1 MRFNPFFFVLVLSL
15 FIIHDTYAQTFTIQN
30 GTVSTCGGTF
40 VDSGGNA
47 GQYSP
52 NENFEYTICSTNGAG
67 NTHVTLSFQ
76 DPNVDPSDQLCFYDG
91 DDTSAPFIGCLDIL
105 DVGQPFTIQ
114 ATAQNPSGCLTVTFT
129 SDGTTES
136 DGFEATIGCVQ
147 SCQPV
152 IAMVNSANPPIS
164 PADTGWID
172 ICPGDIV
179 EFFGGADYPLNNFT
193 YPQSDATS
201 TFEWSFGDGDD
212 GFGPN
217 VQHVY
222 NEPGGYLVQLLVT
235 DSEGCQS
242 LNLVNQRIR
251 VSGPPNF
258 NLLGNFDDELCVG
271 DTIRVYTGVDDPDVD
286 ISIAPGSGTFQSGGV
301 VADTVALP
309 DGSGVSYQSCLQL
322 NEFTPSQTLNNID
335 DFLSLCMNI
344 EHSYIGDLDI
354 VITCPGGQSV
364 TLLDYPNNGAGAY
377 LGIPVDND
385 ADLTFG
391 EGYDYCFTSDATEP
405 LDGDPFPFG
414 APSGVP
420 RPEGDYASE
429 QSLTGLLGCPLNG
442 EWCITITD
450 NIGSD
455 NGVIFNWSIELN
467 EDIYP
472 NLETYDLEIVNAE
485 WSDNSSI
492 FINTPDSMFASPSF
506 PGSINYVFETTDNF
520 GCVYDTLINVNVLPQ
535 TDPSCFSCSGNL
547 VEIPDV
553 TICDDETASLTTDI
567 ENVSLTS
574 TTFQN
579 SPNSPFTNGNPF
591 NSIINVSGLPY
602 NNIDAASI
610 ENVCLNIDHTFPFD
624 VVIQL
629 QSPSGTVIDLTRNN
643 NNGFMGTNF
652 EQTCFTPSAAS
663 SITTAGAPYTGDWL
677 PQNDFSAFT
686 GDLSNG
692 NWTLIVSDAFP
703 GAETGV
709 LLDWTITFNLNNFLD
724 WSWSPTT
731 GLSCT
736 DCPNPTFTPPSDGS
750 YSFTITGTDQ
760 LNCSYTEDVIV
771 TVNDCSVAC
780 NLSASQGTLT
790 DETCPNDNDGSVVIN
805 TTGGTP
811 PLSFNLDAGAVI
823 QTDDGNF
830 TGIAPGNHQVVVT
843 DANLC
848 TSTVNFTIAA
858 SSPITLTLTPTDISC
873 SGQDDGSIL
882 ATASGGNGTLTYLWN
897 DPNAQTSSTASNLE
911 PNTYSVTVTDA
922 NGCTAIAS
930 ETVSEDNPIV
940 PVLNNTPVL
949 CSGDNDGTAT
959 VSASGGV
966 SPYSYLWNNGQTT
979 ATITGLSGGNYSVVV
994 TDADGCTST
1003 GNTTITE
1010 PTMALGISSLTQTQ
1024 IGCDGSNEGEVTV
1037 VAEGG
1042 TPPYSYSWDNGGTTD
1057 VIDNL
1062 APNTYSVTITD
1073 ANSCTFSDNITIIEN
1088 PAITIETTKVDIDCN
1103 GNGNGT
1109 ATSTATGGT
1118 PPFTYLWS
1126 NSSTTSTITNLDGGA
1141 YFVTATDANGC
1152 SIVDSVF
1159 VVEPTA
1165 LNPFFVFN
1173 TELDCNGDSDANI
1186 AYAVEGGTSPYVI
1199 EWSTG
1204 DIFNTVSNI
1213 KGNWEL
1219 DANNCLDYF
1228 SSDSVN
1234 LLNDTICILMTD
1246 GFNIDSTNV
1255 VISTYDTDPCL
1266 GSTIDLDNDGVCNT
1280 IDPDDNDPCTP
1291 YSFDLDNNG
1300 VCDFIEAGGPI
1311 TQHVLMPISSSVNVC
1326 FDIPSEFDSINTTFS
1341 YCVNEIGSNVDNLA
1355 AGNYSV
1361 TVTDGNGCT
1370 ISTTYDIID
1379 PPLLVLSATQTNV
1392 SCLGGNDGT
1401 ATVIPTGGT
1410 GAYTYLWDD
1419 ASAQTTDV
1427 ASGLIAGTYN
1437 VIVTDA
1443 NGCQESTS
1451 VTITEPNTAVQIN
1464 SLSQTSIGCDGSGEG
1479 IAEVSG
1485 TGGTPPYTFAWSS
1498 GGTSSIESNLPVGDV
1513 FVTVTDTNGCEVLD
1527 TLSIV
1532 EYAPLSFTL
1541 IGTEVSCFGGNDGT
1555 ISIDLISGGAGSGN
1569 PSEYSY
1575 NWENIG
1581 QTSSTVTGIS
1591 AGTYSLTITD
1601 LEGCTAVNQYTVN
1614 EPSELLAGIV
1624 QDTVSCSNSADG
1636 ELAVVPSGGTS
1647 PYSYQWSPNAL
1658 SSTDSLVTGLLPGG
1672 YSVTVTDAL
1681 GCTAVGNSSI
1691 QPVEPIDISFN
1702 VIDNICFGGSQGEI
1716 NVTVTGGTPDYT
1728 FIWSTGDTLTTSNIS
1743 SLPAGSYDVT
1753 IVDANGCTFTN
1764 GTVIEQ
1770 PSDITSSATTESV
1783 SCFGDRDGS
1792 MDITASGGT
1801 IPYTY
1806 SIGGAFSSPSTLVGL
1821 EPDSYDV
1828 VVMDN
1833 NGCTDTI
1840 FAVVVQEP
1848 AQVEVF
1854 IQPDT
1859 NIIEIPL
1866 GDSIQL
1872 GLVINNNLGN
1882 TIIGWD
1888 PLYTPGNIS
1897 CLDCA
1902 DPWITTFENN
1912 RYEVTVIDE
1921 NGCMASDE
1929 IRIQVIR
1936 DNLVFVPSGFT
1947 PNNDLMN
1954 DVLMVHGKTGTKVLT
1969 FRVYDRWGE
1978 LVFRADDYDINS
1990 TMPSHVW
1997 DGRFAGNA
2005 LNSAVFTWFVEVQYL
2020 DGRKESFTGNT
2031 TLLR

>member
-1 MRFNPFFFVLVLSL
+1 MRLYLFFFTCSFLL
-15 FIIHDTYAQTFTIQN
+15 FFQGAQAQSFIMQN
-30 GTVSTCGGTF
+30 GIINACGGVLT
-40 VDSGGNA
+40 DSGGN
-47 GQYSP
+47 GGGYGP
-52 NENFEYTICSTNGAG
+52 NENFELTICSTNSAG
-67 NTHVTLSFQ
+67 DTHVALSFL
-76 DPNVDPSDQLCFYDG
+76 DPSVDASDQLCFYDG
-91 DDTSAPFIGCLDIL
+91 DNTSAPFIGCLDIL

-114 ATAQNPSGCLTVTFT
+114 ATAQNPSGCLTLTFT
-129 SDGTTES
+129 SDGATES
-136 DGFEATIGCVQ
+136 DGFEATISCVQ

-152 IAMVNSANPPIS
+152 IAMVNSATPPIS

-201 TFEWSFGDGDD
+201 TFEWNFGDGDV

-217 VQHVY
+217 VQHLY

-235 DSEGCQS
+235 DSEGCRS

-258 NLLGNFDDELCVG
+258 NLIGNFDDELCVG

-286 ISIAPGSGTFQSGGV
+286 ISITPGSGSFQSGGV

-309 DGSGVSYQSCLQL
+309 DGSGVSYESCLQL
-322 NEFTPSQTLNNID
+322 NEFTPSQTLNDINDLINV
-335 DFLSLCMNI
+335 CMNI
-344 EHSYIGDLDI
+344 EHSYLGDLDI
-354 VITCPGGQSV
+354 TITCPGGQSV
-364 TLLDYPNNGAGAY
+364 TLLNYPNNGGGAY
-377 LGIPVDND
+377 LGVPVDND

-405 LDGDPFPFG
+405 IDGDPFPFG
-414 APSGVP
+414 APASVP

-472 NLETYDLEIVNAE
+472 NLETYDLEIIDAG

-492 FINTPDSMFASPSF
+492 FINTPDSMYASPAF
-506 PGSINYVFETTDNF
+506 PGNINYVFETTDNF

-547 VEIPDV
+547 LAIPDL
-553 TICDDETASLTTDI
+553 TICDDETADFSTNI
-567 ENVSLTS
+567 ENVDITS

-579 SPNSPFTNGNPF
+579 APNAPFTNGNPV
-591 NSIINVSGLPY
+591 NSLINVSGLPY
-602 NNIDAASI
+602 TNIDANSI
-610 ENVCLNIDHTFPFD
+610 ESICINVDHTFLID
-624 VVIQL
+624 VAVSL
-629 QSPSGTVIDLTRNN
+629 QAPNGTIIDLTSA
-643 NNGFMGTNF
+643 NGGVGSNY
-652 EQTCFTPSAAS
+652 EQTCFTPTAAN
-663 SITTAGAPYTGDWL
+663 SITTGSAPFTGDWL
-677 PQNDFSAFT
+677 PEGS
-686 GDLSNG
+686 LSSFIGGAANG
-692 NWTLIVSDAFP
+692 SWTLIVTDQNAGF
-703 GAETGV
+703 ETGV
-709 LLDWTITFNLNNFLD
+709 LLDWTITFDLNNFLD
-724 WSWSPTT
+724 WSWTPTT

-750 YSFTITGTDQ
+750 YSFTVTGTDQ
-760 LNCSYTEDVIV
+760 LNCSFTEDVTV

-780 NLSASQGTLT
+780 NLTANQGTLT
-790 DETCPNDNDGSVVIN
+790 NEICPGQNDGSVTIN
-805 TTGGTP
+805 TNGGIP
-811 PLSFNLDAGAVI
+811 PLTFDLDGGAVV
-823 QTDDGNF
+823 QNNGTFTD
-830 TGIAPGNHQVVVT
+830 IAPGNHQVVVT

-873 SGQDDGSIL
+873 SGQNDGSIL

-897 DPNAQTSSTASNLE
+897 DANAQTNATATNL
-911 PNTYSVTVTDA
+911 PPGNYTVTITDG
-922 NGCTAIAS
+922 NGCTTTGNAS
-930 ETVSEDNPIV
+930 VSEDNPITGTI
-940 PVLNNTPVL
+940 NNTPVL
-949 CSGDNDGTAT
+949 CSGDGNGTAT
-959 VSASGGV
+959 ISATGGV
-966 SPYSYLWNNGQTT
+966 PPYTYLWNDGQTT
-979 ATITGLSGGNYSVVV
+979 STITGLPGGNYSVTI
-994 TDADGCTST
+994 TDADGCTGT
-1003 GNTTITE
+1003 ANTTISE
-1010 PTMALGISSLTQTQ
+1010 PTTALGISSLTQTQ
-1024 IGCDGSNEGEVTV
+1024 VGCDGSNEGEATV
-1037 VAEGG
+1037 LAEGG
-1042 TPPYSYSWDNGGTTD
+1042 TPPYSYIWNNGETTD
-1057 VIDNL
+1057 ILDNL

-1073 ANSCTFSDNITIIEN
+1073 ANNCTLSDNIVIVEN
-1088 PAITIETTKVDIDCN
+1088 PAISIETTKVDIDCN
-1103 GNGNGT
+1103 GNGNGA
-1109 ATSTATGGT
+1109 ATSSATGGT
-1118 PPFTYLWS
+1118 PPFTYQWS
-1126 NSSTTSTITNLDGGA
+1126 NSETTSSISNLQGGA

-1152 SIVDSVF
+1152 SVIDSVF
-1159 VVEPTA
+1159 VVEPTV

-1173 TELDCNGDSDANI
+1173 SELDCNGDSDANI
-1186 AYAVEGGTSPYVI
+1186 AYAVNGGTSPYII

-1213 KGNWEL
+1213 KGNWGL

-1246 GFNIDSTNV
+1246 GFNLDSTNV

-1266 GSTIDLDNDGVCNT
+1266 GSTIDMDNDGVCNT
-1280 IDPDDNDPCTP
+1280 IDPNDNDPCTP

-1300 VCDFIEAGGPI
+1300 ICDFLEAGGPI
-1311 TQHVLMPISSSVNVC
+1311 TQHILMPISSNVNVC
-1326 FDIPSEFDSINTTFS
+1326 FNIPSEFDSINTVFS
-1341 YCVNEIGSNVDNLA
+1341 FCENEIGSNVDNLP

-1361 TVTDGNGCT
+1361 TVTDGNGCA
-1370 ISTTYDIID
+1370 ISQTYNITD
-1379 PPLLVLSATQTNV
+1379 PPLLILSTTQIDV
-1392 SCLGGNDGT
+1392 SCLGGADGT

-1410 GAYTYLWDD
+1410 GTYSYLWDD
-1419 ASAQTTDV
+1419 MAAQTTDSAV
-1427 ASGLIAGTYN
+1427 GLSAGTYN

-1443 NGCQESTS
+1443 NGCTEITS
-1451 VTITEPNTAVQIN
+1451 VTITEPSSPVQIN
-1464 SLSQTSIGCDGSGEG
+1464 SLSQTNIGCDGSGEG
-1479 IAEVSG
+1479 VGELSG
-1485 TGGTPPYTFAWSS
+1485 TGGTPPYTYEWSS
-1498 GGTSSIESNLPVGDV
+1498 GGTTSTESNLPAGDV
-1513 FVTVTDTNGCEVLD
+1513 FVTITDSNGCEVSG
-1527 TLSIV
+1527 TLEIV

-1541 IGTEVSCFGGNDGT
+1541 TGTDASCAGGNDGT
-1555 ISIDLISGGAGSGN
+1555 ISIDLISGGAGTGN

-1575 NWENIG
+1575 NWENIN
-1581 QTSSTVTGIS
+1581 QTTPTVSGIS

-1601 LEGCTAVNQYTVN
+1601 IDGCTAINQYTIG
-1614 EPSELLAGIV
+1614 EPSELAADVV
-1624 QDTVSCSNSADG
+1624 QGTVSCSNSTDG
-1636 ELAVVPSGGTS
+1636 ELAVVPSGGTP
-1647 PYSYQWSPNAL
+1647 PYTYQWSSNAL
-1658 SSTDSLVTGLLPGG
+1658 SSTDSLVNGLPPGG

-1691 QPVEPIDISFN
+1691 QPVEPIDVSFN
-1702 VIDNICFGGSQGEI
+1702 VTDNICFGESQGEI
-1716 NVTVTGGTPDYT
+1716 NALVTGGTPGFTY
-1728 FIWSTGDTLTTSNIS
+1728 IWSTGDTLTDSTISN
-1743 SLPAGSYDVT
+1743 LPFGNYDVT
-1753 IVDANGCTFTN
+1753 IVDMNGCTF
-1764 GTVIEQ
+1764 ISSSSIDQ
-1770 PSDITSSATTESV
+1770 PTDIISSATSESV

-1792 MDITASGGT
+1792 MEISASGGT
-1801 IPYTY
+1801 VPYTY
-1806 SIGGAFSSPSTLVGL
+1806 STGGAFSSPSSVVGL
-1821 EPDSYDV
+1821 EANSYDV
-1828 VVMDN
+1828 VVMDAQ
-1833 NGCTDTI
+1833 GCTDTI
-1840 FAVVVQEP
+1840 FAVVVPEP
-1848 AQVEVF
+1848 PQMEVF
-1854 IQPDT
+1854 IQPDS
-1859 NIIEIPL
+1859 NLIEIPL

-1872 GLVINNNLGN
+1872 GLIINNNIGG

-1897 CLDCA
+1897 CLDCPN
-1902 DPWITTFENN
+1902 PWITTYENN
-1912 RYEVTVIDE
+1912 RYEVTVTDE

-1929 IRIQVIR
+1929 IRVQIIR

-1947 PNNDLMN
+1947 PNDDLTN

-1990 TMPSHVW
+1990 TMPNHVW
-1997 DGRFAGNA
+1997 NGRFAGNA